1 MIDKNTVGLPN
12 ITDARGDSRFGTVMF
27 TNNNNNT
34 GQCTALLSIGYY
46 TDDGYGVNVRY
57 YKGFYLFNGVNTLF
71 STWNEL

>member
-1 MIDKNTVGLPN
+1 MIDRNTEGLPN
-12 ITDARGDSRFGTVMF
+12 ITDAYTDVRFGTVMF

-46 TDDGYGVNVRY
+46 INGGGGVKVRY

-71 STWNEL
+71 STWSEL